1 MKRGTC
7 PARRPLS
14 SRIGKRWLAGL
25 CCAAGLIIMTVFVAA
40 PSRASQADA
49 AAPLTKVKTTLQAAL
64 AILHNQSM
72 PVEQRR
78 RALQQLAERNLDLQQ
93 MARESL
99 SDHWNELNPADRD
112 EFVTL
117 FAAFIEESYL
127 IQVQDYAKLD
137 IAISKARLF
146 STDYAEVDATVT
158 QPHEEVLPV
167 AFMLERRGNDWSV
180 YDVMVEGISMVHN
193 YRTQFD
199 RVIERQGLQQLL
211 TDLKAK
217 QKQLATLIGRH

>member
-1 MKRGTC
+1 
-7 PARRPLS
+7 
-14 SRIGKRWLAGL
+14 LAEL
-25 CCAAGLIIMTVFVAA
+25 CCAAGLIIITVFVVA
-40 PSRASQADA
+40 PSRAAQADA
-49 AAPLTKVKTTLQAAL
+49 AAPLTKVKTTLQDTL

-78 RALQQLAERNLDLQQ
+78 RALQQLAERNLDIQQ
-93 MARESL
+93 MARQSL

-117 FAAFIEESYL
+117 FTAFIEESYL
-127 IQVQDYAKLD
+127 IQIQNYAKLD
-137 IAISKARLF
+137 IAVSKARLS
-146 STDYAEVDATVT
+146 STDYAEVDASVT
-158 QPHEEVLPV
+158 QPHKEVLPV
-167 AFMLERRGNDWSV
+167 TFMLERRGNDWSV

-217 QKQLATLIGRH
+217 QKQLATLISQP